1 LAQIETPDASARAGA
16 VTRRGRTP
24 AASRPAVIRY
34 TGRHLGFLAGL
45 LIVAV
50 AIGVAYRYLFD
61 PLEERT
67 LPFYIRSCIHA
78 MGLTFAGWAVHLT
91 FAAAPRSRLGSVLR
105 RLPLSVEFVIKA
117 LAMTAALATVATGL
131 EFVLYPFPLSRR
143 WLADELPLIVGI
155 GFSAS
160 LFVGAIFE
168 FRRMIGG
175 RVLGSFLLGT
185 YHRPRREQRI
195 VMFLD
200 IADSTALAE
209 QLGEVRVHDLITR
222 FFFDIDEPIADQDG
236 EVHAYVGD
244 EVIVTWPLSEDPDR
258 NARSL
263 RCFFAIEEKMVD
275 FAPSYAR
282 EFGVV
287 PRFRAGIHAG
297 PVVVSECGVAKR
309 QIAYYGDTMN
319 VAARLCEHSKA
330 AGEILLA
337 SADMLRSTA
346 VPHGL
351 SVGRHASLMLRGRR
365 TPVEAYAVHLL
376 RTVVSM
382 TP

>member
-1 LAQIETPDASARAGA
+1 
-16 VTRRGRTP
+16 V
-24 AASRPAVIRY
+24 
-34 TGRHLGFLAGL
+34 
-45 LIVAV
+45 
-50 AIGVAYRYLFD
+50 
-61 PLEERT
+61 
-67 LPFYIRSCIHA
+67 PFYIRSCIHA
-78 MGLTFAGWAVHLT
+78 IGLTFAGWAVHLA
-91 FAAAPRSRLGSVLR
+91 FAAVPRSRLGGVLR
-105 RLPLSVEFVIKA
+105 RLPLSAEFVIKA
-117 LAMTAALATVATGL
+117 LTMTAVLTTVAIGL
-131 EFVLYPFPLSRR
+131 QFVLYPFPLSRR

-155 GFSAS
+155 TFSGS
-160 LFVGAIFE
+160 LIVGAIFE

-244 EVIVTWPLSEDPDR
+244 EVIVTWPLSGDPER

-263 RCFFAIEEKMVD
+263 RCFYTIDEKMVD
-275 FAPSYAR
+275 LAPSYTE

-309 QIAYYGDTMN
+309 QIAYFGDTMN
-319 VAARLCEHSKA
+319 VAARLCEHCKA
-330 AGEILLA
+330 AGETLVA
-337 SADMLRSTA
+337 SADLLRCAA

-351 SVGRHASLMLRGRR
+351 GVGRHASLLLRGRR
-365 TPVEAYAVHLL
+365 TPVEAHAVH
-376 RTVVSM
+376 RHQ
-382 TP
+382 PA

>member
-1 LAQIETPDASARAGA
+1 MGAGA
-16 VTRRGRTP
+16 VTRRRRS
-24 AASRPAVIRY
+24 AAATRPAILRY
-34 TGRHLGFLAGL
+34 AGRHVGFLAGL

-67 LPFYIRSCIHA
+67 LPYYIRSCIHA
-78 MGLTFAGWAVHLT
+78 MGLTFAGWAVHLA
-91 FAAAPRSRLGSVLR
+91 FASVPRSRLGSVLR

-117 LAMTAALATVATGL
+117 LAMTAALATAATGL

-222 FFFDIDEPIADQDG
+222 FFFDIDESI
-236 EVHAYVGD
+236 
-244 EVIVTWPLSEDPDR
+244 
-258 NARSL
+258 
-263 RCFFAIEEKMVD
+263 
-275 FAPSYAR
+275 AR

-297 PVVVSECGVAKR
+297 PVVVSECGLAKR

-330 AGEILLA
+330 AGEILVA
-337 SADMLRSTA
+337 SADMLRSAA